1 MERTNNFD
9 LKIYEGT
16 DKFNPLLFE
25 NENMGVIDSVM
36 FALQGL
42 AVESATELKSGSVHA
57 VTRLNGE
64 SPLFRFTATS
74 NWTAGDTMTIDGAQV
89 SVFTPSGEALGTGSY
104 VIGTEVIGAVI
115 GTRVT
120 LYVTSGAV
128 AVAEDSEKLGGQ
140 LPEYY
145 ATKVQNELA
154 MQTATAAGT
163 LSEQN
168 QQQINEIN
176 QKLGASR
183 KLLWTNQNP
192 NSAFSS
198 NIILDNDDYDELE
211 IIFKPLSNN
220 QIDRFATNI
229 QKGSRL
235 FITYVGTNTGSAP
248 IVRQRIMNRVSDT
261 EYAYFSNSSTVQNT
275 NSTSRS
281 EDNNSMIPLE
291 IYGIKYLL

>member
-1 MERTNNFD
+1 MERTNNYD

-25 NENMGVIDSVM
+25 NENMEIVDAAM
-36 FALQGL
+36 AALQGL
-42 AVESATELKSGSVHA
+42 AIESATELKSSSVHA
-57 VTRLNGE
+57 ITRLNGE

-176 QKLGASR
+176 QKLTGYR
-183 KLLWTNQNP
+183 RLLWSNP
-192 NSAFSS
+192 NPTQIFAGQDITLIDSIA
-198 NIILDNDDYDELE
+198 NYDEYE
-211 IIFKPLSNN
+211 VTYAIRNEDARHRLSTGY
-220 QIDRFATNI
+220 IDVHNDAVL
-229 QKGSRL
+229 QYSSS
-235 FITYVGTNTGSAP
+235 YNTIRG
-248 IVRQRIMNRVSDT
+248 INV
-261 EYAYFSNSSTVQNT
+261 
-275 NSTSRS
+275 
-281 EDNNSMIPLE
+281 NNSNVITVGNGTYYDVIGGQSKIYNNYLTPIE
-291 IYGIKYLL
+291 IYGIKHF